1 MDWVYDNDFD
11 SFSLEIGEFIVA
23 RNILLADIT
32 DAVFMVKESKIDA
45 DVDAK
50 ATLTLGNGLELVAGA
65 TELDA
70 RIKARFRAA
79 DFGIPYLEIC
89 PKYYIGL
96 GIKVSG
102 MSKFLELTPVDNT
115 LRIALDFIHD

>member
-1 MDWVYDNDFD
+1 MDWIYDNSYD

-23 RNILLADIT
+23 RDILLADIT
-32 DAVFMVKESKIDA
+32 EASFMVKVSKGDA

-50 ATLTLGNGLELVAGA
+50 ATLVLGDGLELVAGDTEADA
-65 TELDA
+65 T
-70 RIKARFRAA
+70 IKARFRSI
-79 DFGIPYLEIC
+79 DFGTPFLEVC

-115 LRIALDFIHD
+115 LKIAPDFIHD